1 MITFTSNKIYTKSL
15 PKISYDKHK
24 TLTQNLDI
32 QYEPKHDH
40 KYFLVCVTNDMSD
53 KHIGVCMYGS
63 KWCVWMHTCQV

>member
-53 KHIGVCMYGS
+53 
-63 KWCVWMHTCQV
+63 